1 VVMSNEITLADMNAV
16 KVAASNVV
24 EVAGTRSIPAS
35 VVTGGVERNVALVG
49 ATEGFQVIRNLRILQ
64 GRFLDS
70 EDMQSRSKVCLITD
84 ELAAV
89 AFPNQNPLGQRLS
102 FAFPPASE
110 EPREIVGI
118 VGDVRDE
125 APGTDPGPMMYVP
138 FAQAP
143 FAGSDVVVRST
154 LDASVVVAAIRRAL
168 AQVDKDL
175 PVSDVAQLP
184 DTIESSL
191 AQPRFRTL
199 LLALFAGIA
208 LALAAT
214 GIFGVISYSVSRR
227 TQEIGIRVALGASR
241 GMVLRMVLG
250 ETLGLALAGVALGV
264 PSALLAA
271 RLLGHMLF
279 GVSASD
285 PATLAAVALALMAA
299 AVLAGYVPVRRAMR
313 VDPLEALRHE

>member
-1 VVMSNEITLADMNAV
+1 M
-16 KVAASNVV
+16 
-24 EVAGTRSIPAS
+24 
-35 VVTGGVERNVALVG
+35 
-49 ATEGFQVIRNLRILQ
+49 
-64 GRFLDS
+64 
-70 EDMQSRSKVCLITD
+70 
-84 ELAAV
+84 
-89 AFPNQNPLGQRLS
+89 
-102 FAFPPASE
+102 
-110 EPREIVGI
+110 PREIVGI
-118 VGDVRDE
+118 VGDVRDMSLGE
-125 APGTDPGPMMYVP
+125 EPGPVMYVP
-138 FAQAP
+138 FAQSP
-143 FAGSDVVVRST
+143 FAGADVVVRSP
-154 LDASVVVAAIRRAL
+154 LDASVVVAAIRRDL
-168 AQVDKDL
+168 AQMDKDL
-175 PVSDVAQLP
+175 PVSDVVQLP
-184 DTIESSL
+184 DAIQGSL

-241 GMVLRMVLG
+241 GMILRTVLG
-250 ETLGLALAGVALGV
+250 ETLGLAFAGVALGV

-285 PATLAAVALALMAA
+285 PATLAAVAFALVAA